1 MTAVAGKEL
10 TQGETTRQDEL
21 YAVPPVDI
29 FEKEGAIVLTAD
41 LPGVKPEGLSVNLD
55 NGILTIEGKT
65 TGTGGGT
72 YLTKEFEPASFYRRF
87 RVTDEIDEAGIRAGL
102 KNGVLTL
109 TLPRRAKAKP
119 LQIRVEN

>member
-1 MTAVAGKEL
+1 MTAAAGKEL
-10 TQGETTRQDEL
+10 THGETTRQDEL

-29 FEKEGAIVLTAD
+29 FEKEGAIFLMAD

-65 TGTGGGT
+65 TGTAGT
-72 YLTKEFEPASFYRRF
+72 YLTKEYEPASFYRRF
-87 RVTDEIDEAGIRAGL
+87 KVTDDIDEAGIRAGL

>member
-1 MTAVAGKEL
+1 MTAAAGKEL

-29 FEKEGAIVLTAD
+29 FEKEGAIVLAAD
-41 LPGVKPEGLSVNLD
+41 LPGVKPEGLSVHLD

-65 TGTGGGT
+65 TGTAGT
-72 YLTKEFEPASFYRRF
+72 AYLKKEFEPASFYRRF
-87 RVTDEIDEAGIRAGL
+87 RVTDEIDEAGIRANL

-109 TLPRRAKAKP
+109 TLPRREKAKP
-119 LQIRVEN
+119 LLIRVEN